1 MSHLPMEET
10 DLFRVFDALSNEAW
24 DLMLGWPAI
33 AQDILGKQFVR
44 AIDSV
49 GANLVE
55 GDGRYSDA
63 EALHF
68 FEFARGSAREA
79 AFWIRK
85 AVQRSLIVP
94 QQADQMLKRIE
105 SGQKMLNSLINYRRR
120 TKNKGIVRETVS
132 SYRLGTLSH
141 LAPSASRLAPGASF
155 QISHGGDL

>member
-1 MSHLPMEET
+1 MSHQPMEET
-10 DLFRVFDALSNEAW
+10 DLFRVFNDLAKEAW
-24 DLMLGWPAI
+24 DLTLAWPAL

-49 GANLVE
+49 GANLVG

-68 FEFARGSAREA
+68 FEFARGSARE
-79 AFWIRK
+79 
-85 AVQRSLIVP
+85 
-94 QQADQMLKRIE
+94 ADQMLKRIE

-132 SYRLGTLSH
+132 IYRLGTLSH
-141 LAPSASRLAPGASF
+141 LAPSAPRLAPGASF